1 MKGGLVFNDPV
12 NSRAP
17 EERRSP
23 DGWRCVLVGAEALLV
38 DCAQQLEARG
48 HSIVA
53 VVSKAPAIANWA
65 AERGPL
71 VADSAALLAMAD
83 ELGPIDYLF
92 SITNLDL
99 LGAAILS
106 LPTRGAI
113 NFHDGPLPERAGV
126 NAPAWALLEGASE
139 HGITWHLMT
148 GDVDAGAVLCERR
161 FPIAADETALSL
173 NRKCFA
179 AASESFRDLLDHL
192 AAHGPTPVAAG
203 TAPLAVHRKAD
214 RPARGGA
221 IAWDQPVD
229 AVCRLV
235 RALDFG
241 GYANPLVTATA
252 SFNGLPFIVQS
263 AMALPGNPGS
273 PGEVVRIDAD
283 AIVVSATD
291 GLVAVGRAAT
301 MDGSVTGPL
310 AVAQQLG
317 LSVGCRLDTLDAA
330 HATALH
336 DLTRATARNE
346 AFWSARLLNAR
357 AIDLPGIDRLSRQDT
372 HTGWIDMALANA
384 SHPARI
390 DTLLAAAVGWLAR
403 LADADHV
410 DVGYAAPVLRA
421 QYNGV
426 AAWFAPQVPISVDI
440 DFSAPFATLCDA
452 VVADVAQAHRCIG
465 LTADLL
471 VRQPALRARG
481 LDRLTLSTALIVA
494 DDLERAHAEPG
505 AELTLAF
512 SADGSACR
520 WFYDA
525 GRLSP
530 DVVAGMQRQ
539 FAVLLAAA
547 DADPERSLGE
557 LPLIDDSVRNVIMV
571 DRNATA
577 APVRADACIHMLIE
591 EQVRKTPDAV
601 AVICGERAITYA
613 ELDRAAEAWAQ
624 RLRDMGIG
632 PDKLVG
638 VYVDRSIEMV
648 VGVLGIL
655 KAGGAYLPLDPAY
668 PAARIEHMLIDS
680 GVGVV
685 LTQHHLTDR
694 LPRWSVKLL
703 CLDTQPPPVTGAN
716 RISEVGPANLAY
728 VIYTSGS
735 TGQPKGVMVEHRNVV
750 NFFAGM
756 DARIEA
762 PGTWLAVTSLSFDIS
777 VLELCWTLTR
787 GFTVVLYTAEDRKAD
802 VQLSEQ
808 AHKPLDFSLF
818 YFASD
823 AGEAGDKYKLLLEGA
838 KYADREGFS
847 AVWTPERHFHAFG
860 GLYPNPAVTSA
871 AVAAITSRVK
881 IRAGSVVMPLH
892 HPIRVAEDWS
902 LVDNLSGGRA
912 EISFAAGWQPN
923 DFVLAPDRFK
933 DNKAIMLR
941 DMDVVRKLWRGES
954 VAFPGPL
961 GKDVETSILPRPIQP
976 ELPVWLTSAGN
987 VETFEAAGRA
997 GANVLT
1003 HLLGQTIDELEEK
1016 LAAYR
1021 VARAAAGHAGPG
1033 RAAVMLH
1040 SFVGPDADAVRAI
1053 VRAPLIEYLR
1063 TSASLIKQYAWSFPA
1078 FKRREGMTDA
1088 SGGVELESLSED
1100 EMAALLEYS
1109 FERYFETSGLF
1120 GTPADCMAVVDRLKA
1135 VGADEVACLIDFGID
1150 SATVLA
1156 HLPYLN
1162 TVRRMAEP
1170 RVSAAPAD
1178 VPTLLVRH
1186 RVTHLQCTPSM
1197 ASLLLADG
1205 RVDAGLARLNHL
1217 MVGGEALPPE
1227 LARELCARTGGRVTN
1242 MYGPTETTIWSTT
1255 AEVTDDRISLG
1266 IPLANQEVF
1275 ILDRRQQPV
1284 PDGFP
1289 GELVIGGAGVTRGY
1303 LNRPELTA
1311 ERFVPHPLRPGE
1323 KVYRTGDLARWR
1335 ADGTLEFLGRLDNQ
1349 VKIRGHRIELGE
1361 IEAALASHPAVREVA
1376 VVARED
1382 LPGDTRLVAYIV
1394 AAGIKPADEL
1404 LFAHLRD
1411 RLSDAMLPQRIMA
1424 LAAMPRTPNGKLDRK
1439 ALPAP
1444 TAEVIAIADAA
1455 PMADGVQ
1462 ARIAEVWRNVLK
1474 LPSVGINDNFFDIGG
1489 HSLLAVQVH
1498 RQLCLALDR
1507 KLAITDVFRFPTIKA
1522 LSDWLARDEATV
1534 GAVTVGLDRADA
1546 RRAAM
1551 GRRRVATLAHGGVA

>member
-1 MKGGLVFNDPV
+1 MFNDPV
-12 NSRAP
+12 TSRP
-17 EERRSP
+17 PSDRRSQ
-23 DGWRCVLVGAEALLV
+23 DGWRCVLVGGEALLV
-38 DCAQQLEARG
+38 DCAQQLESRG
-48 HSIVA
+48 HNVVA
-53 VVSKAPAIANWA
+53 VVSTAAAITNWA
-65 AERGPL
+65 ADRGPVL
-71 VADSAALLAMAD
+71 ADSAALLAMAD
-83 ELGPIDYLF
+83 TLGPVDYLF
-92 SITNLDL
+92 SITNLQM
-99 LGAAILS
+99 LGPGVLA

-126 NAPAWALLEGASE
+126 NAPAWALLEAAAD
-139 HGITWHLMT
+139 HGVTWHLMT
-148 GDVDAGAVLCERR
+148 SAVDGGAVLCERR
-161 FPIAADETALSL
+161 FPIAVDETALSL

-179 AASESFRDLLDHL
+179 AASESFRDLLDRL
-192 AAHGPTPVAAG
+192 EANGPMPVAAG
-203 TAPLAVHRKAD
+203 AAPLTIHRKAD
-214 RPARGGA
+214 RPAAGGT
-221 IAWDQPVD
+221 IGWDQP
-229 AVCRLV
+229 AAAICRLV

-252 SFNGLPFIVQS
+252 SFNGAPFIVQS
-263 AMALPGNPGS
+263 AEARPGISRS
-273 PGEVVRIDAD
+273 PGEIVQIDD
-283 AIVVSATD
+283 EAIVVAAID
-291 GLVAVGRAAT
+291 GLVAITRAAT
-301 MDGSVTGPL
+301 LDGATLAPL
-310 AVAQQLG
+310 AAAKRFG
-317 LSVGCRLDTLDAA
+317 LAAGSRLDLLEPHNAMALRDLTI
-330 HATALH
+330 ATAKH
-336 DLTRATARNE
+336 E
-346 AFWSARLLNAR
+346 AFWTGRLLKAQ
-357 AIDLPGIDRLSRQDT
+357 AIDVPGIDRLSRQDIRAS
-372 HTGWIDMALANA
+372 HADMTLANA
-384 SHPARI
+384 GHPART
-390 DTLLAAAVGWLAR
+390 DTLVAAAIGWLAR
-403 LADADHV
+403 LADIDHV

-426 AAWFAPQVPISVDI
+426 AAWFAPQVPVSIDI
-440 DFSAPFATLCDA
+440 DFSASFAALCDA
-452 VVADVAQAHRCIG
+452 VVADVAQAHRRIG
-465 LTADLL
+465 MTADLVARL
-471 VRQPALRARG
+471 PALRARG
-481 LDRLTLSTALIVA
+481 VSGLTLPVALLVA
-494 DDLERAHAEPG
+494 DDLELVQPEPA

-512 SADGSACR
+512 SADGAVCR

-525 GRLSP
+525 ARLAPSL
-530 DVVAGMQRQ
+530 VAEMQRQ
-539 FAVLLAAA
+539 YAVLLAAA
-547 DADPERSLGE
+547 DADPERLLGE
-557 LPLIDDSVRNVIMV
+557 LPLANDNALNDVMV
-571 DRNATA
+571 ARNATGA
-577 APVRADACIHMLIE
+577 SVRSDVCIHTLIE
-591 EQVRKTPDAV
+591 AQVRQTPNAV
-601 AVICGERAITYA
+601 AVVCGERSMTYA
-613 ELDRAAEAWAQ
+613 ELDEAAETWAQ
-624 RLRDMGIG
+624 RLRDIGVG

-638 VYVDRSIEMV
+638 IYVERSIDMV
-648 VGVLGIL
+648 IGVLAVL

-668 PAARIEHMLIDS
+668 PAARIEHMLADS

-685 LTQHHLTDR
+685 LTQHSLTDR

-703 CLDTQPPPVTGAN
+703 CLDTRMPVVPGA
-716 RISEVGPANLAY
+716 RTSSEVTSANLAY

-750 NFFAGM
+750 NFFTGM

-802 VQLSEQ
+802 VQLSAQ

-823 AGEAGDKYKLLLEGA
+823 AGEGGDKYRLLLEGA

-871 AVAAITSRVK
+871 AVAAITSRVR

-933 DNKAIMLR
+933 DNKAVMLR
-941 DMDVVRKLWRGES
+941 DMEVVRKLWRGES

-961 GKDVETSILPRPIQP
+961 GKDVATAILPRPIQP

-1016 LAAYR
+1016 LSAYR

-1040 SFVGPDADAVRAI
+1040 SFVGPDADAVRTI
-1053 VRAPLIEYLR
+1053 VREPLIEYLR

-1088 SGGVELESLSED
+1088 SGGVELESLSEV

-1162 TVRRMAEP
+1162 MVRRMAEP
-1170 RVSAAPAD
+1170 RFASAKMDIPALMD
-1178 VPTLLVRH
+1178 RH
-1186 RVTHLQCTPSM
+1186 AVTHLQCTPSM

-1205 RVDAGLARLNHL
+1205 RFDAGLAGLNHL
-1217 MVGGEALPPE
+1217 MVGGEALPAE
-1227 LARELCARTGGRVTN
+1227 LAVELCAKVGGRVTN

-1255 AEVTDDRISLG
+1255 AEVADAQISLG
-1266 IPLANQEVF
+1266 RPLANQEVF
-1275 ILDRRQQPV
+1275 VLDRRQQPV

-1311 ERFVPHPLRPGE
+1311 ERFVSHPVRADE
-1323 KVYRTGDLARWR
+1323 RAYRTGDLARWR
-1335 ADGTLEFLGRLDNQ
+1335 ADGSLEFLGRLDNQ

-1361 IEAALASHPAVREVA
+1361 IEAALASHPAVREAA

-1382 LPGDTRLVAYIV
+1382 VPGDTRLVGYIV
-1394 AAGIKPADEL
+1394 AAGSKPADDA
-1404 LFAHLRD
+1404 LFAHLRE
-1411 RLSDAMLPQRIMA
+1411 RLSDAMLPQSIMTI
-1424 LAAMPRTPNGKLDRK
+1424 AAMPRTPNGKLDRK
-1439 ALPAP
+1439 ALPVP
-1444 TAEVIAIADAA
+1444 TAEVVAIADAA
-1455 PMADGVQ
+1455 PLADGVQ

-1474 LPSVGINDNFFDIGG
+1474 LSSVGVNDNFFDIGG

-1498 RQLCLALDR
+1498 RQLCTALDR

-1522 LSDWLARDEATV
+1522 LSEWLARGEAPASSVAV
-1534 GAVTVGLDRADA
+1534 GTDRADA
-1546 RRAAM
+1546 RRVAM
-1551 GRRRVATLAHGGVA
+1551 GRRRVATLVHGGTA